1 VPIARLR
8 REAPAP
14 TALGLRCPKMTAD
27 YGISPAS
34 FAGVDDLDR
43 IDAERARTLMK
54 AAGIASAA

>member
-1 VPIARLR
+1 
-8 REAPAP
+8 
-14 TALGLRCPKMTAD
+14 MTAD
-27 YGISPAS
+27 YEISPAS

>member
-1 VPIARLR
+1 
-8 REAPAP
+8 
-14 TALGLRCPKMTAD
+14 MTAD

-54 AAGIASAA
+54 AAGIASAE